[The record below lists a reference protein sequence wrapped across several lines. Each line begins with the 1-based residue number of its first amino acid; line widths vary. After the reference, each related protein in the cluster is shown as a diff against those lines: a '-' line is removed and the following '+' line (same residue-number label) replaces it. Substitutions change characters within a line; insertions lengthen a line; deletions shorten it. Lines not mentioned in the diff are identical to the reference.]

1 MIMAKS
7 DQDELNSEFIRE
19 LFRHNALVKIEY
31 NDSCGRVICFDASVS
46 SYDNYL
52 ELIPEDNGHLDYL
65 RVGSNLI
72 LVLVCENE
80 KSVYY
85 FATKI
90 LGIKPGPPPILK
102 LFQPF
107 RTNISALRCFFRC
120 NITIP
125 FQYIIEGVLE
135 FEGKTKNLSAGG
147 LLGTIKFDSTLEVG
161 SIIDIRFSIPDRP
174 KPLQLPAQIVRIEA
188 SPNQKNQDIAVKF
201 IKINESQ
208 QNQIIKYL
216 FQYQRELKAKR
227 ASI

>member
-1 MIMAKS
+1 MIMSKRG
-7 DQDELNSEFIRE
+7 QDELNKEFIRE
-19 LFRHNALVKIEY
+19 LFRQDAFVKIEY
-31 NDSCGRVICFDASVS
+31 NDSCGRVIPFDASVC

-52 ELIPEDNGHLDYL
+52 ELVPEDNGHLDYL
-65 RVGSNLI
+65 QIGSNLI
-72 LVLVCENE
+72 LVVVCENE

-85 FATKI
+85 FVTKI
-90 LGIKPGPPPILK
+90 LGIKPGPPLTLK

-125 FQYIIEGVLE
+125 FQYIVEGVLE
-135 FEGKTKNLSAGG
+135 FDGTTKNLSAGG

-161 SIIDIRFSIPDRP
+161 STIDIRFSIPDHP
-174 KPLQLPAQIVRIEA
+174 NPMQLPAQIVRMET
-188 SPNQKNQDIAVKF
+188 SYNQKKQDIAVKF
-201 IKINESQ
+201 IEINESQ